1 MNRNKL
7 RGGTMFTKDA
17 PNKESLGVPFELKA
31 EDVNEDGTF
40 KGWGST
46 FGGRPDAHDDVVI
59 KGAFKTSI
67 KEGGRNGNGIAML
80 HQHNSRAPIGI
91 WEELVE
97 KDKGLFVQGR
107 LAIDNDDP
115 LKEVKLARET
125 HVLMRMGALKGLS
138 IGYSFPKLNDG
149 SRDPESFEW
158 IEKPKG
164 RYVRYLKKLNLWEIS
179 PVTFP
184 ANTRATITTV
194 KDFEGCKTEREL
206 EYKLRDAGLSK
217 NAAIYIMSLLDKSI
231 LRESESQTKGGNEE
245 YSETMEL
252 LTALQERNAKFS
264 DF

>member
-1 MNRNKL
+1 MML
-7 RGGTMFTKDA
+7 IKDA
-17 PNKESLGVPFELKA
+17 PYKESLGVPFELKA

-46 FGGRPDAHDDVVI
+46 FGGRPDAHDDIVI
-59 KGAFKTSI
+59 KGAFKTTI

-97 KDKGLFVQGR
+97 KDKGLFVQGK
-107 LAIDNDDP
+107 LAINNDDP

-138 IGYSFPKLNDG
+138 IGYSFPSLKDG
-149 SRDPESFEW
+149 SCDPESFEW

-164 RYVRYLKKLNLWEIS
+164 RFIRYLKKLNLWEIS

-194 KDFEGCKTEREL
+194 KDFEGCKDEREL
-206 EYKLRDAGLSK
+206 EGKLRDAGLSRK
-217 NAAIYIMSLLDKSI
+217 AAEYIISLLDKTA
-231 LRESESQTKGGNEE
+231 LRDPGKNSKGGQDE
-245 YSETMEL
+245 YDETMEL
-252 LTALQERNAKFS
+252 LTALQERRARLN